1 MNAAPPR
8 LGLRSSAI
16 ALTQAGLVVARA
28 GRRTR
33 GARRPPR
40 QPAQPRTLAQL
51 GLFPAVQLFA
61 TRGARVMPGFV
72 VTEVNMAAVMGIDSD
87 DDRR

>member
-1 MNAAPPR
+1 VPDGHRDN
-8 LGLRSSAI
+8 
-16 ALTQAGLVVARA
+16 
-28 GRRTR
+28 
-33 GARRPPR
+33 
-40 QPAQPRTLAQL
+40 PAQPRTLAQL

-61 TRGARVMPGFV
+61 ARAARVMPGFA

>member
-1 MNAAPPR
+1 MNAAR
-8 LGLRSSAI
+8 LGLRPSAV
-16 ALTQAGLVVARA
+16 ALTQSGRVVARA
-28 GRRTR
+28 GVDPAVPDGHRDN
-33 GARRPPR
+33 
-40 QPAQPRTLAQL
+40 PAQPRTLAQL

-61 TRGARVMPGFV
+61 TRGARVMPGFA